1 MVPGRRDE
9 GWPLSPAGAKSLT
22 IFVAKDSYKFS
33 AAHWTLFPDGT
44 KEALHGHNYMVGLKL
59 RVRDSS
65 VRNMVDFRI
74 IKRVLK
80 PLCDAWDE
88 RIMLPARNPHVAM
101 RVQGAE
107 LEVHACGKR
116 YVFPVDETVVIPC
129 ENICAEQLAEVF
141 AEAFRERI
149 AAEQPEIFKL
159 LEAYEVTISETAGQG
174 ATICVP
180 GEA

>member
-1 MVPGRRDE
+1 MQ
-9 GWPLSPAGAKSLT
+9 KCLT

-33 AAHWTLFPDGT
+33 SAHWTVFPDGT

-65 VRNMVDFRI
+65 IRNMVDFRI

-88 RIMLPARNPHVAM
+88 KIMLPARNSLVDL
-101 RVQGAE
+101 RQVGDE
-107 LEVHACGKR
+107 IEVKVCGKR
-116 YVFPVDETVVIPC
+116 YIFPADETVIIPC

-149 AAEQPEIFKL
+149 AAEQPDIFKL

-174 ATICVP
+174 ATITVT

>member
-1 MVPGRRDE
+1 MNSGISR
-9 GWPLSPAGAKSLT
+9 SLT

-33 AAHWTLFPDGT
+33 SAHWTVFPDGT

-65 VRNMVDFRI
+65 VRNMVDFRV

-88 RIMLPARNPHVAM
+88 KIMLPGRNTLVTIHP
-101 RVQGAE
+101 QGDE
-107 LEVHACGKR
+107 IEVKACGKR
-116 YVFPVDETVVIPC
+116 YVFPKDETVVIPC
-129 ENICAEQLAEVF
+129 ENICAEQLAEVM

-149 AAEQPEIFKL
+149 AAERPEIFQL

-174 ATICVP
+174 ATITVP
-180 GEA
+180 GDAR